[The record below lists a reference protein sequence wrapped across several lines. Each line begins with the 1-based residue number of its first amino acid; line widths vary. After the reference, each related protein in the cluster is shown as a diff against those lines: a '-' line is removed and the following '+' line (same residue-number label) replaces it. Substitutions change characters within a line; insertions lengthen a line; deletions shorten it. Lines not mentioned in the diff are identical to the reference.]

1 MPAAIF
7 EPPAEEQK
15 KREFNLDDI
24 PLMPLEEL
32 RDWLLRN
39 GPSPALKVDDPD
51 LREVVYE
58 HLDMLKFALSDPI
71 NFGLAIGLDIFPQQ
85 VMTTNAVL
93 ENSKVAIRGCHSSGK
108 SFMLAVI
115 AVWWLLRYE
124 DSTVITTAPTQ
135 RQVAKI
141 MWLDIRYVSR
151 LALRQLR
158 IKTQACQT
166 TQWILSE
173 KNYAEGVSTDATVN
187 FQGYHSQN
195 TLIIMDEAPG
205 IPADLWGAIEGITSS
220 GNVRIVM
227 AGNPTIVSGMFFE
240 ASTSDK
246 HVEWARIA
254 YSALRDNPNVMN
266 LPVSEWTQAKQP
278 KGLTETEKGRLAT
291 LVNCEVDDPLL
302 DHNVTPHM
310 VSRRWIRER
319 WKDWGER
326 ELPDWHS
333 RVCGEF
339 PPEDEMTLIPRSA
352 IDYARRP
359 AEIDI
364 EHATHIDWGID
375 VAGYGQNETVLV
387 AQQDLHILGVWSFF
401 DEDARPKSME
411 VMRPYIQRTRT
422 IRIDR
427 IGVGHFFFV
436 DIANWVAGMVTDAE
450 VIGVDVGKNPINTS
464 DYFDLRSEIYF
475 LLREFLIDRR
485 VAGLTD
491 EETCRQLGYLRWET
505 VERGSKRKLE
515 SKKDMRERGVPSPDK
530 ADALALAVCGFRVG
544 DVEEKGEVQTYTPE
558 DSDLFQISPY

>member
-7 EPPAEEQK
+7 EPPPEEQK

-32 RDWLLRN
+32 RDWLHRD

-205 IPADLWGAIEGITSS
+205 IPADSGA
-220 GNVRIVM
+220 RL
-227 AGNPTIVSGMFFE
+227 
-240 ASTSDK
+240 K
-246 HVEWARIA
+246 
-254 YSALRDNPNVMN
+254 ALPLRAMC
-266 LPVSEWTQAKQP
+266 
-278 KGLTETEKGRLAT
+278 GL
-291 LVNCEVDDPLL
+291 
-302 DHNVTPHM
+302 
-310 VSRRWIRER
+310 
-319 WKDWGER
+319 
-326 ELPDWHS
+326 
-333 RVCGEF
+333 
-339 PPEDEMTLIPRSA
+339 
-352 IDYARRP
+352 
-359 AEIDI
+359 
-364 EHATHIDWGID
+364 
-375 VAGYGQNETVLV
+375 
-387 AQQDLHILGVWSFF
+387 
-401 DEDARPKSME
+401 
-411 VMRPYIQRTRT
+411 
-422 IRIDR
+422 
-427 IGVGHFFFV
+427 
-436 DIANWVAGMVTDAE
+436 
-450 VIGVDVGKNPINTS
+450 
-464 DYFDLRSEIYF
+464 
-475 LLREFLIDRR
+475 
-485 VAGLTD
+485 
-491 EETCRQLGYLRWET
+491 
-505 VERGSKRKLE
+505 
-515 SKKDMRERGVPSPDK
+515 
-530 ADALALAVCGFRVG
+530 
-544 DVEEKGEVQTYTPE
+544 
-558 DSDLFQISPY
+558 